1 MEIVNEIVEGVSRRL
16 NETFGDGYRIYQ
28 NDVRQ
33 GLLEPCF
40 FLAVLAPSQQPYL
53 GRRRKVTVPL
63 DVHFFPEDEGDNREL
78 TLVGDLLFSALEF
91 ISTTDGVDLFRGR
104 QMRYEIQDGVLHF
117 FVTYAVI
124 LNEIREEE
132 TMEILSLKEGTE
144 DVR

>member
-78 TLVGDLLFSALEF
+78 TRVGDLLFSALEL

>member
-78 TLVGDLLFSALEF
+78 TRVGDLLFSALEF
-91 ISTTDGVDLFRGR
+91 ISTTDGVDLFRGW
-104 QMRYEIQDGVLHF
+104 QMHYEIQDGVLHF

>member
-16 NETFGDGYRIYQ
+16 NETFGGGYRIYQ

-78 TLVGDLLFSALEF
+78 TRVGDLLFSALEF

>member
-1 MEIVNEIVEGVSRRL
+1 M
-16 NETFGDGYRIYQ
+16 
-28 NDVRQ
+28 
-33 GLLEPCF
+33 
-40 FLAVLAPSQQPYL
+40 
-53 GRRRKVTVPL
+53 
-63 DVHFFPEDEGDNREL
+63 
-78 TLVGDLLFSALEF
+78 
-91 ISTTDGVDLFRGR
+91 FRGR